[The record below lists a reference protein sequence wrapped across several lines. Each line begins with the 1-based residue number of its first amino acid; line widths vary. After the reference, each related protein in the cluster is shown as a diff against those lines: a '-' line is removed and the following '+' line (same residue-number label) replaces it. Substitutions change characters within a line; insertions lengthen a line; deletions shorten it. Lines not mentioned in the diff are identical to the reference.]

1 VRTSILFV
9 FVCVALASASDARL
23 DAQSANLVPTFQ
35 ALEQSLMD
43 AVAPGDTA
51 PWERV
56 MAADCVMTDEEG
68 RVLNKTE
75 FLKALGPLPPG
86 LSGHI
91 TVRDLTVQSYPTF
104 AIVRFLMDE
113 TEDVFGQH
121 LSTKYRNTDTFRLDG
136 TDWKLV
142 ASETTVVTINPP
154 AQTVDKSGWP
164 GLVGTYQLMPA
175 GWTFHVELRDGA
187 LYGGRDASKLRAF
200 IPLTPTAFVLTD
212 SLGEW
217 LFVTGKDGKATKI
230 VDLRKIEPLIW
241 TRAAD

>member
-1 VRTSILFV
+1 MRGSILSASL
-9 FVCVALASASDARL
+9 CVALASASDVRL
-23 DAQSANLVPTFQ
+23 HAQSANLVATFQ
-35 ALEQSLMD
+35 TLEQSLMD
-43 AVAPGDTA
+43 AVAPGDQA
-51 PWERV
+51 PWNRV
-56 MAADCVMTDEEG
+56 MAPDCVMTDEEG

-104 AIVRFLMDE
+104 AVVRFLMDE

-121 LSTKYRNTDTFRLDG
+121 LTTKYRNTDTFRLDG
-136 TDWKLV
+136 TSWKLV

-154 AQTVDKSGWP
+154 AQTVDTSGWTS
-164 GLVGTYQLMPA
+164 LVGTYQLMPA
-175 GWTFHVELRDGA
+175 GWTFHVELRDGR
-187 LYGGRDASKLRAF
+187 LYGGRDAAKLRAF
-200 IPLTPTAFVLTD
+200 IPLTSTAFVLTD

-230 VDLRKIEPLIW
+230 VDFRKFEPLIW
-241 TRAAD
+241 TRVAG

>member
-1 VRTSILFV
+1 MRIPIFAVWL
-9 FVCVALASASDARL
+9 ALSVSAHAPIQ
-23 DAQSANLVPTFQ
+23 AQSERLVATFQ
-35 ALEQSLMD
+35 TLEQSLMD
-43 AVAPGDTA
+43 AVAPGDKT
-51 PWERV
+51 PWDRV
-56 MAADCVMTDEEG
+56 MAPDCVMTDEEG

-91 TVRDLTVQSYPTF
+91 TVRDLTVQAYSTF

-121 LSTKYRNTDTFRLDG
+121 LTTKYRNTDTFRLDG
-136 TDWKLV
+136 TAWKLV
-142 ASETTVVTINPP
+142 ASETAVVTINPS
-154 AQTVDKSGWP
+154 AQTVDTSGWP

-175 GWTFHVELRDGA
+175 GWTFHVELREGT

-212 SLGEW
+212 GLGEW
-217 LFVTGKDGKATKI
+217 LFVVGRDGKATKV
-230 VDLRKIEPLIW
+230 VDFRKFEPLIW
-241 TRAAD
+241 TRVAG